1 MSLPKKIGLAIGL
14 FAVVGIGLGLSGY
27 ISINAVRDFFM
38 NAETGEVGPL
48 AQTFVALV
56 ALQTTFV
63 VFLLGSIVSTVTGSR
78 IAAEASSTKE
88 AMLANGAASFVGFY
102 VMVALALVIMF
113 AAVGSGDASGG
124 GGGGGGGNVDLGQ
137 FVSPILQ
144 VGIPTG
150 LVGVAAGGILEKLR

>member
-14 FAVVGIGLGLSGY
+14 FAVVGVGLGLSGY
-27 ISINAVRDFFM
+27 ISINAVEQFFT
-38 NAETGEVGPL
+38 NADTGEVGAF
-48 AQTFVALV
+48 AQTFIALV

-78 IAAEASSTKE
+78 IAAEASSMKE
-88 AMLANGAASFVGFY
+88 AMIANGAASFVGFY
-102 VMVALALVIMF
+102 LMVGIALVIMF
-113 AAVGSGDASGG
+113 AAIGSGDASG

-150 LVGVAAGGILEKLR
+150 LVGVAAGGILQKLE